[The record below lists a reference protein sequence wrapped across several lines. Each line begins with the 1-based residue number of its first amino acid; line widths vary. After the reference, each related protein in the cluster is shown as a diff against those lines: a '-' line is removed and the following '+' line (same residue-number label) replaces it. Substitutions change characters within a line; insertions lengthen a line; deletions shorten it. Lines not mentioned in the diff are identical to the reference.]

1 MVYAGVDIGTSGVKI
16 VLVEADDRVLASASH
31 RIEVSRPHLHWHE
44 QHPDEWW
51 RAVVTCFDTL
61 RAEHADLLARLRG
74 IGLSGQML
82 GPVLIDSRD
91 RPLRPTILWNDGRS
105 VVEAEELAAAVP
117 GIGGRTGCRPNPG
130 FAAPKILW
138 LHKHEPDVIAAT
150 DCVLLPKD
158 YVRLKLTGER
168 ATEPTDA
175 CGTHFMETRTGEWA
189 PDLCAA
195 AGVDPRWLPP
205 VLGLGDAAGELLG
218 DLAERWG
225 IPPGTVVAAGAGDN
239 HAGSVG
245 VGVGTPGDAVIS
257 VGTSAVMC
265 IVDGSFHP
273 IPDKAVITHSHAL
286 PGTFLSMGVVLSAT
300 SCLDWAAGLTG
311 RSAPDLA
318 EAADRLQK
326 NGRVEDAP
334 VFLPYVNGI
343 RTPHDMP
350 SARGLM
356 VGLDLGTDAAMIGWA
371 VLEGVAFHVAEGF
384 RAQRDAGIDVGH
396 LQFIGGG
403 ARSRLWGEM
412 ISTLTGL
419 PMDLPAGRE
428 VGASLGAAR
437 LGRVAAGDG
446 DLVETLCRKPR
457 AETRIE
463 PDSQLADVLDK
474 RYRRFRD
481 VFERT
486 AEVL

>member
-1 MVYAGVDIGTSGVKI
+1 MIYAGIDIGTSGVKI
-16 VLVEADDRVLASASH
+16 VLVDGEDRVMASASH
-31 RIEVSRPHLHWHE
+31 RIAVSRPHLHWQE
-44 QHPDEWW
+44 QHPDLWW
-51 RAVVTCFDTL
+51 DGVTACFDAL
-61 RAEHADLLARLRG
+61 HADHASLMTGVRG

-82 GPVLIDSRD
+82 GPVLIDKQN

-117 GIGGRTGCRPNPG
+117 GIGMRTGCRPNPG

-138 LHKHEPDVIAAT
+138 LRRHEPEVIERT
-150 DCVLLPKD
+150 DCILLPKD
-158 YVRLKLTGER
+158 YVRLKLVGER

-175 CGTHFMETRTGEWA
+175 CGTHFMETRTGAWA
-189 PDLCAA
+189 PDLCEA
-195 AGVDPRWLPP
+195 AGVDPAWLPP
-205 VLGLGDAAGELLG
+205 VLHSADAAGRLLP
-218 DLAERWG
+218 DLARRWG

-245 VGVGTPGDAVIS
+245 VGVGNPGDAVIS

-265 IVDGSFHP
+265 IVDGDFHP

-311 RSAPDLA
+311 TAAPELA
-318 EAADRLQK
+318 QAAEQVWAS
-326 NGRVEDAP
+326 GRATDAP
-334 VFLPYVNGI
+334 LFLPYVNGI

-356 VGLDLGTDAAMIGWA
+356 VGLDLGTDAAMIGWS
-371 VLEGVAFHVAEGF
+371 VLEGVAFHIAEGF
-384 RAQRDAGIDVGH
+384 RAQREAGIDVRH

-412 ISTLTGL
+412 ISTMTGL

-437 LGRVAAGDG
+437 LGMVAAGDG
-446 DLVETLCRKPR
+446 GLVETLCRKPK
-457 AETRIE
+457 AETRIDPE
-463 PDSQLADVLDK
+463 PKLAEFLNG
-474 RYRRFRD
+474 RYQRFRD
-481 VFERT
+481 LFERT
-486 AEVL
+486 ATAL